1 MDALRSFFDAA
12 SLAPHGYCLLWRPEL
27 IWLHVTSDSL
37 IAAAYYSIPLA
48 LAVFVWLRR
57 DLAFGWVFWLFAIF
71 ILACGTTHLFDIW
84 TLWHPDYG
92 TQGLVKAATAA
103 ASVITAAMLW
113 PLLPKAL
120 ALPAPAALRTANER
134 LTEEI
139 RERGQAVDRL
149 RESESRFRRFYE
161 RTPVPLH
168 SIGADGR
175 IATVSEQ
182 WLDLLGY
189 RREEVIGR
197 PLCEFLA
204 DSAAELPAGDFR
216 DLERQ
221 LVRRDG
227 SLLDCL
233 LSTHVEGG
241 AAGEPG
247 HSLGVVV
254 DITARKRAEAALSAE
269 TAERQ
274 RAEAM
279 LLQAQKM
286 DAIGQLTGGIAHDFN
301 NLLTVILGSLERL
314 RRTLGEQRDV
324 ERAFAACER
333 AAALTAQLLAFAR
346 RQVLQPASLDVNRLV
361 QSLSSMLRRTLGEQ
375 ITLET
380 VQGGGLWP
388 VFADPNRL
396 ENALLNL
403 VLNARDAMPDGGRLT
418 VETSNAHLDESY
430 AAQAGELAPGQYVL
444 IAVTDTGTGMTAEVA
459 ARAFEPFFTTK
470 PLGQGTGLG
479 LSQVYGFVKQSRG
492 HLAVYSEP
500 GQGTT
505 MKIYL
510 PRGDAA
516 PPAAEPAAA
525 PRADLPRA
533 RPGETVLLVE
543 DNPEVLD
550 HAATTLRD
558 LGYQVVAATGAAAA
572 LERLAETP
580 VTVLLT
586 DVGLPGPSGRQL
598 ADEARQRRAGLPVLF
613 MTGYARNAIVHNGR
627 LDPGVQLLGK
637 PFTAEG
643 LARKLRETID
653 KGGG

>member
-1 MDALRSFFDAA
+1 MDGLRSFLDAA
-12 SLAPHGYCLLWRPEL
+12 SLAPHGFCLLWRPEL

-57 DLAFGWVFWLFAIF
+57 DLAFGWMFWLFAIF

-120 ALPAPAALRTANER
+120 ALPSPAELRVANDR
-134 LTEEI
+134 LTREI
-139 RERGQAVDRL
+139 SERGQAVDRL
-149 RESESRFRRFYE
+149 RDSESRFRRFYE

-182 WLDLLGY
+182 WLELLGY
-189 RREEVIGR
+189 RREEVVGR
-197 PLCEFLA
+197 PLRAFLA
-204 DSAAELPAGDFR
+204 EGSAELPPGDFR
-216 DLERQ
+216 DVERR

-227 SLLDCL
+227 TVLDCL
-233 LSTHVEGG
+233 LSTHLERGG
-241 AAGEPG
+241 GGDPG
-247 HSLGVVV
+247 HRLGVVV
-254 DITARKRAEAALSAE
+254 DVTARKRAEAALAAE

-286 DAIGQLTGGIAHDFN
+286 EAIGQLTGGIAHDFN

-314 RRTLGEQRDV
+314 RRTQGEQRDL
-324 ERAFAACER
+324 ERATAACDR
-333 AAALTAQLLAFAR
+333 AAALTSQLLAFAR
-346 RQVLQPASLDVNRLV
+346 REMLQPAPLDVNRLV
-361 QSLSSMLRRTLGEQ
+361 RSLSTLLRRTLGEQ

-418 VETSNAHLDESY
+418 VETGNAHLDEAY
-430 AAQAGELAPGQYVL
+430 AAQVGDLAPGQYVL
-444 IAVTDTGTGMTAEVA
+444 IAVTDTGSGMSPEVA
-459 ARAFEPFFTTK
+459 ARVFEPFFTTK
-470 PLGQGTGLG
+470 PAGRGTGLG

-492 HLAVYSEP
+492 HIAVYSEP

-516 PPAAEPAAA
+516 PAAEPAAA
-525 PRADLPRA
+525 GPADLPRA
-533 RPGETVLLVE
+533 RPGEAVLLVE
-543 DNPEVLD
+543 DSPDVLD
-550 HAATTLRD
+550 HALTTLRE
-558 LGYQVVAATGAAAA
+558 LGYRVIAATDAAEA
-572 LERLAETP
+572 LARLAEEP
-580 VTVLLT
+580 VTALLT

-598 ADEARQRRAGLPVLF
+598 AEAARQRRPGLPVLF
-613 MTGYARNAIVHNGR
+613 MTGYARNAIVHNGM
-627 LDPGVQLLGK
+627 LDPGVQLLTK

-653 KGGG
+653 KGPG